1 MSSIKISNCSGFYFN
16 ITIKKHFWYVLQ
28 VTLYHVLKLYS
39 NGPDSELS
47 EKPVLSEF
55 YEEIIFQDPST
66 YMKYIL
72 NDTLSK
78 KSPIAEQNLH
88 CMYLFF

>member
-1 MSSIKISNCSGFYFN
+1 M
-16 ITIKKHFWYVLQ
+16 
-28 VTLYHVLKLYS
+28 LKLYS
-39 NGPDSELS
+39 NGQDSELS

-66 YMKYIL
+66 YMKFVL

-78 KSPIAEQNLH
+78 RPSITEQNLH
-88 CMYLFF
+88 CMYCYLLS

>member
-1 MSSIKISNCSGFYFN
+1 LIYCF
-16 ITIKKHFWYVLQ
+16 LQ

-66 YMKYIL
+66 FMKYVL

-78 KSPIAEQNLH
+78 KLPIAEQNLH
-88 CMYLFF
+88 CMYLF